1 MYQQFRRKD
10 PTTGEETEF
19 MENVFD
25 ALCSALTEPEN
36 KKLFLDS
43 EGVDLMVLMMKYVLV
58 GSPLIILP
66 DLGSQGEETCSVK
79 GD

>member
-1 MYQQFRRKD
+1 
-10 PTTGEETEF
+10 

-25 ALCSALTEPEN
+25 ALCSALAEPEN
-36 KKLFLDS
+36 KQLFLDS

-58 GSPLIILP
+58 GFSSIFPS
-66 DLGSQGEETCSVK
+66 DFGSQGEETCPVE

>member
-1 MYQQFRRKD
+1 
-10 PTTGEETEF
+10 

-36 KKLFLDS
+36 KQLFLDS
-43 EGVDLMVLMMKYVLV
+43 EGVDLMVLMMKYVLARFP
-58 GSPLIILP
+58 SIFPP
-66 DLGSQGEETCSVK
+66 DFGSQGEETRPVE

>member
-1 MYQQFRRKD
+1 
-10 PTTGEETEF
+10 

-36 KKLFLDS
+36 KQLFLDS
-43 EGVDLMVLMMKYVLV
+43 EGVDLMVLIMKYVLAEFPSTV
-58 GSPLIILP
+58 LP
-66 DLGSQGEETCSVK
+66 DPGSQGEETCPVE